1 MIPDEQQATVAFLA
15 RPQSHGLDASASVER
30 IDTHISFVFLAGPNA
45 YKLKRAVRLPFLDFS
60 SLAAREAACR
70 AELTV
75 NRRTAPTLYQA
86 VVPIRRSP
94 DGALAIDGIG
104 ETVDW
109 LVVMRRFDQNTL
121 FDRLIETGG
130 LTSERLHA
138 LAEAIA
144 AFHRAAEPTQ
154 AFGGAEGLAQV
165 IEGDDRTFAATALN
179 RTRTLELASRQRAW
193 LDRGAALLERRR
205 LGGLVRRVHGDLH
218 LRNICL
224 VEDRPTL
231 FDAIEFND
239 AFACIDIA
247 FDLAF
252 LLMDLDHRG
261 RRDAAN
267 LVLNH
272 YLAFADE
279 HLEGADGP
287 FAALPLFLSL
297 RAAIRAHVGATTAQA
312 IDEAPARARAMAEAT
327 AYLDRAL
334 AYLDPPPPR
343 LVAVGGLSG
352 SGKSRL
358 ARAIAPRLGAA
369 PGAVVLRSDVIRK
382 RLAGVDMF
390 TRLPDSAYGAAMTVR
405 TFESLFAQIRAALA
419 AGHSVVADAVFA
431 RPEQRAELARIAA
444 QARVPFQGL
453 WVEAPP
459 EVMAERIAK
468 RVRNASDATLEVL
481 ELQKSYDL
489 GALDWPRL
497 DSSGPRAETEQTALR
512 RLGLS

>member
-1 MIPDEQQATVAFLA
+1 MIPGAQRETVAFLA
-15 RPQSHGLDASASVER
+15 SAAAHGLAPGDAVAR
-30 IDTHISFVFLAGPNA
+30 IDTHISFVFLAGERA

-60 SLAAREAACR
+60 TLAAREAACR
-70 AELTV
+70 AELAV
-75 NRRTAPTLYQA
+75 NRRAAPALYEA
-86 VVPIRRSP
+86 VRAVTREA
-94 DGALAIDGIG
+94 DGRLAIGGLG
-104 ETVDW
+104 EAVDW
-109 LVVMRRFDQNTL
+109 LVVMRRFDQAGL

-130 LTSERLHA
+130 LTAERLHD

-144 AFHRAAEPTQ
+144 VFHRDAPRTPE
-154 AFGGAEGLAQV
+154 FGGVRGLAQV
-165 IEGDDRTFAATALN
+165 IESDDRTFAATALE
-179 RTRTLELASRQRAW
+179 RARTLELAKRQRDGLA
-193 LDRGAALLERRR
+193 RCTPLLERRR
-205 LGGLVRRVHGDLH
+205 EAGRVRRVHGDLH

-247 FDLAF
+247 YDLAF
-252 LLMDLDHRG
+252 LLMDFDHHG
-261 RRDAAN
+261 RRDFAN
-267 LVLNH
+267 LVFNH

-279 HLEGADGP
+279 ELEGATSPLG
-287 FAALPLFLSL
+287 ALPLFLSL
-297 RAAIRAHVGATTAQA
+297 RAAIRAHVGATTAAA
-312 IDEAPARARAMAEAT
+312 IDAAPARQRALAEAD

-358 ARAIAPRLGAA
+358 ARAVAPRLGAA

-382 RLAGVDMF
+382 RLAGVGLF

-405 TFESLFAQIRAALA
+405 TFECLFAQAEAALA

-444 QARVPFQGL
+444 RAGVPFQGL

-459 EVMAERIAK
+459 AVMAERIAK
-468 RVRNASDATLEVL
+468 RIRNPSDATLEVL
-481 ELQKSYDL
+481 ELQKNYDL
-489 GALDWPRL
+489 GPLEWPRL
-497 DSSGPRAETEQTALR
+497 DSSGPRAETEKAALE
-512 RLGLS
+512 RLGV